1 LQLQKRA
8 RELGRIRIGQKGP
21 KGQPQKL
28 DRFRLTSYSRPLMEK
43 VAALYGGEVQDWT
56 PQGGAPAF
64 EVITDAKRIPIL
76 VPPQPVTQWLETW
89 TAGGCIHRCD
99 GETEMISGEPCDL
112 GPAHEAA
119 KPTTRLKVVLRDV
132 EGVGVFRLESHG
144 WNAAAE
150 LPESALFLAA
160 VGGYVEG
167 WLALEERVSKNEGQT
182 RRFIVP
188 VIDIDVTPAQLLAG
202 QGRVQAPAIAGP
214 APKAIEAGGDD
225 ARGDLP
231 HDERKE
237 IAEQYLARARGCDD
251 MAGVAKLWHEAK
263 DSGHLTNWLEGELR
277 KIADGLKA
285 ADVEPE
291 ASVEALW
298 QTILDLAG
306 QQGTELLTLLD
317 DFAKQ
322 TGGVTADNA
331 DASDMQRYLNHLR
344 SVTA

>member
-1 LQLQKRA
+1 VPILQLQKRA

-43 VAALYGGEVQDWT
+43 VSTLYGGEVQDWT
-56 PQGGAPAF
+56 PQGGAPQF

-202 QGRVQAPAIAGP
+202 QGRVQTPAIAAP
-214 APKAIEAGGDD
+214 APKAIEAGGD
-225 ARGDLP
+225 GD
-231 HDERKE
+231 RKE
-237 IAEQYLARARGCDD
+237 IAEQYLARARECSD
-251 MAGVAKLWHEAK
+251 MADVAKLWHEAK

-298 QTILDLAG
+298 QTILDIAG
-306 QQGTELLTLLD
+306 QHGMELQAVLD
-317 DFAKQ
+317 DFP
-322 TGGVTADNA
+322 THSGGVTADNA
-331 DASDMQRYLNHLR
+331 DAADMQRYLTHLR
-344 SVTA
+344 SVKA